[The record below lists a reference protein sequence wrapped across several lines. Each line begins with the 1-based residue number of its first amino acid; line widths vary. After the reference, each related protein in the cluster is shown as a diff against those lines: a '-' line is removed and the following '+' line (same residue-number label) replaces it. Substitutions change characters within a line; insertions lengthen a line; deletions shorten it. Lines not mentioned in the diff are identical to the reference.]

1 MADMAFVPAAVVML
15 MVIVVEVA
23 LLTGLVILV
32 VEVLYAGRAGACAI
46 PIRAQPC
53 SVRIGEGGHP
63 SALSAPCPS
72 SGKGAVRATA
82 TQTPRGVPQD
92 RRM

>member
-1 MADMAFVPAAVVML
+1 MPVARAPAPSRS
-15 MVIVVEVA
+15 E
-23 LLTGLVILV
+23 
-32 VEVLYAGRAGACAI
+32 
-46 PIRAQPC
+46 PSPC
-53 SVRIGEGGHP
+53 SIRIGEGGHP